1 VNLVYHLST
10 RLNMCQRCLNFEFL
24 VLHVPFEGF
33 DIFAYVPTNKLFSP
47 VFAHGK
53 SSNQLNYKIGN
64 SRKYFKFVIGYE
76 KSMCF

>member
-10 RLNMCQRCLNFEFL
+10 RLNICQRCLNFEFL

-53 SSNQLNYKIGN
+53 SSNQLNYEIGN